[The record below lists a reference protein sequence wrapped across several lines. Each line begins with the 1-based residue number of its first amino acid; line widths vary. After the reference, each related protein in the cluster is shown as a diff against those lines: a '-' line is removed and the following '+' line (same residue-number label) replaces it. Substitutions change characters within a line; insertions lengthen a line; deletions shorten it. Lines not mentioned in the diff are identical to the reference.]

1 MAVRPLLMIP
11 GPIEVSPEVI
21 EAFSGP
27 PPGHVSP
34 PVIEAFGSSLE
45 MMRDVWC
52 ADNAAQPF
60 VVAGSGTTAMDMA
73 AYNMIE
79 PGEVALVI
87 NTGYFGD
94 RAAEMLR
101 RRGATVHEVVSEL
114 GQIPTA
120 DDIEA
125 AITQHQPVLVWAPHV
140 DTSTGARVDA
150 KVVCEAANRHGV
162 LTVFDGICATAAEE
176 FRMADWGADVYLTA
190 SQKAIGLPPGLALVV
205 VSERAM
211 AKRSSLNVPPPM
223 SLDFHQW
230 LPIMT
235 AYEERRPSY
244 FATPATSLIMALSV
258 ALKQTLDHGMD
269 ATFARHQQ
277 VADAF
282 RAAFHNMGLEM
293 LAGPG
298 VEANTLSAV
307 KYPAGVD
314 AAMTKEVAKRGAII
328 AGGLH
333 PKLKTT
339 YFRVGHMGYSAFQ
352 NDWLLRTLVAV
363 QGGLEACGHK
373 SDSSVLDKFQ
383 DAIA

>member
-52 ADNAAQPF
+52 ADDAAQPF

-73 AYNMIE
+73 AYNLIE

-101 RRGATVHEVVSEL
+101 RRGAVVHEVVSEL
-114 GQIPTA
+114 GDIPTA
-120 DDIEA
+120 DEIESA
-125 AITQHQPVLVWAPHV
+125 VTQHNPTLVWAPHV

-150 KVVCEAANRHGV
+150 KVICDIANRYDA

-190 SQKAIGLPPGLALVV
+190 SQKAIGLPPGLALLVA
-205 VSERAM
+205 SKRAM
-211 AKRSSLNVPPPM
+211 AKRESLNTPPPM
-223 SLDFHQW
+223 SVDFHQW

-244 FATPATSLIMALSV
+244 FSTPATSLIMALSV
-258 ALKQTLDHGMD
+258 SLKQTLDHGMD
-269 ATFARHQQ
+269 AIFARHET
-277 VADAF
+277 VASAF
-282 RAAFHNMGLEM
+282 RNAFQEMGLEM
-293 LAGPG
+293 LPAKG

-314 AAMTKEVAKRGAII
+314 ASMTKEVAKRGAII

-339 YFRVGHMGYSAFQ
+339 YFRVGHMGYSVFQ

-363 QGGLEACGHK
+363 QGGLEVCGHTT
-373 SDSSVLDKFQ
+373 DSSILDNFQ
-383 DAIA
+383 DAIG